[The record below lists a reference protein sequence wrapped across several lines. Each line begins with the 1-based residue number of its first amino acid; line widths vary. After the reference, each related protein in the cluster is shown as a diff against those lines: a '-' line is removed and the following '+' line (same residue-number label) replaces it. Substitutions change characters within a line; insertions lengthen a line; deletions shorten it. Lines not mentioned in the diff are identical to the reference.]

1 LKRVLLAFVVVT
13 LSYAAALRLEFAGSA
28 AFYWVFGIP
37 HVLLAALALKGF
49 ARDGTLKT
57 RLTPRGG
64 DITLGA
70 LPGIALLGA
79 SWAARAVLVPAG
91 TPRQAWLLQLYLVLG
106 DPETL
111 QHSVFLTSA
120 LVVIVLCEELIWRGM
135 VLDELS
141 ERFGNRLAFV
151 LATLLYALAAL
162 PSVYALRD
170 PVAGPNPLL
179 VLAALGCGL
188 VWTFLAGRFGRLLPS
203 AIAHLV
209 FTYFSAVQFRWP
221 V

>member
-13 LSYAAALRLEFAGSA
+13 ATYLAAFRPDFAGRP
-28 AFYWVFGIP
+28 AFYLTFGVP
-37 HVLLAALALKGF
+37 HLLLAALAVQGF
-49 ARDGTLKT
+49 ARDGVLRE

-79 SWAARAVLVPAG
+79 SWVARAVLVPTG
-91 TPRQAWLLQLYLVLG
+91 TPRQAWLLRLYLELG

-120 LVVIVLCEELIWRGM
+120 LALIVVCEELVWRGM
-135 VLDELS
+135 VLDELT
-141 ERFGNRLAFV
+141 ERFGNRRAFV
-151 LATLLYALAAL
+151 LSALLYALAAL
-162 PSVYALRD
+162 PTAYALRD

-179 VLAALGCGL
+179 VIAAFGCGL
-188 VWTFLAGRFGRLLPS
+188 VWTFLAGRTGRLLPS
-203 AIAHLV
+203 TVAHLV

>member
-1 LKRVLLAFVVVT
+1 MRRVVLTFVVS
-13 LSYAAALRLEFAGSA
+13 LAAYAAAFRLEFAGTP
-28 AFYWVFGIP
+28 AFFWVFGVP
-37 HVLLAALALKGF
+37 HVLLAALAVRGF
-49 ARDGTLKT
+49 ARDGTLAT

-64 DITLGA
+64 DITWGA
-70 LPGIALLGA
+70 LPGVALLAA
-79 SWAARAVLVPAG
+79 SWAARAVLVPTG
-91 TPRQAWLLQLYLVLG
+91 TPRQAWLLHLYLVLG

-120 LVVIVLCEELIWRGM
+120 LVVIVVAEELVWRGM
-135 VLDELS
+135 VLDELTF
-141 ERFGNRLAFV
+141 RFGTRRGWV
-151 LATLLYALAAL
+151 LAAALYALATV
-162 PSVYALRD
+162 PTVYSLRD

-179 VLAALGCGL
+179 VIAAFGCGL

-203 AIAHLV
+203 IVSHLV

>member
-1 LKRVLLAFVVVT
+1 MKRVGIAFFVVLAT
-13 LSYAAALRLEFAGSA
+13 YAAAFRVELAGRP
-28 AFYWVFGIP
+28 AFFWTFGIP
-37 HVLLAALALKGF
+37 HVLLAAYALERFK
-49 ARDGTLKT
+49 REGTLAA

-64 DITLGA
+64 DITWGA

-79 SWAARAVLVPAG
+79 SWVARSVLVPTG
-91 TPRQAWLLQLYLVLG
+91 TPRQAWLLRLYLVLG

-111 QHSVFLTSA
+111 QGSVFLTSA
-120 LVVIVLCEELIWRGM
+120 LVVIVIAEELVWRGM

-141 ERFGNRLAFV
+141 ERFGPRRGWV
-151 LATLLYALAAL
+151 LAAGLYALAAA
-162 PSVYALRD
+162 PTVYSLRD

-179 VLAALGCGL
+179 VSAAFGCGL
-188 VWTFLAGRFGRLLPS
+188 VWTFLAGRFGRLIPS
-203 AIAHLV
+203 IVAHLV

>member
-13 LSYAAALRLEFAGSA
+13 ASYAAAFRPEFAGTP

-37 HVLLAALALKGF
+37 HLLLATLAVRGF
-49 ARDGTLKT
+49 ARDGTLKA
-57 RLTPRGG
+57 RLSPRGG

-70 LPGIALLGA
+70 LPGIALLVA
-79 SWAARAVLVPAG
+79 SWAAHAVLVPAG
-91 TPRQAWLLQLYLVLG
+91 TPRQAWLLRLYLVLG
-106 DPETL
+106 DPDTL

-120 LVVIVLCEELIWRGM
+120 LALIVVCEELIWRGM

-141 ERFGNRLAFV
+141 ERFGNRRGFV
-151 LATLLYALAAL
+151 FATLLYALAAL
-162 PSVYALRD
+162 PTVYALRD

-179 VLAALGCGL
+179 VIAALGCGL

-203 AIAHLV
+203 TVAHLV